1 MKPGTSVFTH
11 NSRSKRGDVM
21 SKKKR
26 RKKRDASS
34 IGEAIENSIDQGL
47 LRSAAAMGQQM
58 MEQVLKTDP
67 KIRSLVERLVKER
80 LGRTLR
86 RLGDKE
92 K

>member
-1 MKPGTSVFTH
+1 
-11 NSRSKRGDVM
+11 M

-26 RKKRDASS
+26 RKKRDAIS
-34 IGEAIENSIDQGL
+34 IEEAIGNSVDQGL

-80 LGRTLR
+80 LERTLQ
-86 RLGDKE
+86 RLDDKE
-92 K
+92 KR